1 MNLNYKWKQKSN
13 YTKNLTN
20 LGGIGG
26 FVNKKRNRHPNSTR
40 RDASIGVTG
49 AHPHLAPTELAS

>member
-1 MNLNYKWKQKSN
+1 M
-13 YTKNLTN
+13 N